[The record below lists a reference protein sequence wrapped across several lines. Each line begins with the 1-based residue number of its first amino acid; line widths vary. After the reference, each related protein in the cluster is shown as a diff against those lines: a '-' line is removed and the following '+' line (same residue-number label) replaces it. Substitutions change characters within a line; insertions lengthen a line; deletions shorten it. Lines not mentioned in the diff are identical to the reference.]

1 MFLYKYPTKMC
12 LAKQN
17 KNKKRIK
24 RWRCVQRDLVSEVD
38 KYIASNIINGR
49 EHSVKYQ
56 KWTREQRQ
64 LSEMDESIAQKWTR
78 AQRQVS
84 EMDESTAPSIRSG
97 RELSVKYSRW
107 TSVWSQVFG
116 IRQVYSVRH
125 RRWTSAYYYSVKSR
139 RCERVYSVR
148 YWRWVS
154 RQRRESEADKCMAP
168 NIGNGHVYSVQHQRR
183 TCVQRQ
189 V

>member
-1 MFLYKYPTKMC
+1 MLGKTKQKQKKNQEVEMC
-12 LAKQN
+12 TAWP
-17 KNKKRIK
+17 RIGGGQ
-24 RWRCVQRDLVSEVD
+24 V
-38 KYIASNIINGR
+38 Y
-49 EHSVKYQ
+49 SVKY
-56 KWTREQRQ
+56 
-64 LSEMDESIAQKWTR
+64 QKWTR
-78 AQRQVS
+78 AQRQVSEMDERIASIIRNGREHSS

-168 NIGNGHVYSVQHQRR
+168 NIGNGHVYSV
-183 TCVQRQ
+183 
-189 V
+189 